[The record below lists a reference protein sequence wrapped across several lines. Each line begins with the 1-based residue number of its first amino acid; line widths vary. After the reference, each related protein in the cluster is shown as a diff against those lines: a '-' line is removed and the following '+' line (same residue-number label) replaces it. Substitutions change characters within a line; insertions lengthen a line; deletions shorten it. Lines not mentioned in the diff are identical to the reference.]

1 MYKSHPFQD
10 SERLKIFSMG
20 GKMAG
25 RALGYNHVKGIIKK
39 NNENYKEYEKEQK
52 EKNKKKTKR
61 KQKRV
66 NKKDVIMDISQNYND
81 DKVGTI
87 KNSFSRLFGKRKSKP
102 IRKPTKPVDESSDKI
117 KQLLENQEKMLKELI
132 NIEKKIQSIR
142 KHFHIERD
150 ERNRRRRQ
158 EEEREFREVVEE
170 EYEE

>member
-25 RALGYNHVKGIIKK
+25 RALGYNHLINTGK
-39 NNENYKEYEKEQK
+39 NNKEKYREHQKEQK
-52 EKNKKKTKR
+52 EKHKKKTKG

-66 NKKDVIMDISQNYND
+66 NKKDILMDISRNYND
-81 DKVGTI
+81 DKVGTL
-87 KNSFSRLFGKRKSKP
+87 KNGFSRLFGKRKSKP